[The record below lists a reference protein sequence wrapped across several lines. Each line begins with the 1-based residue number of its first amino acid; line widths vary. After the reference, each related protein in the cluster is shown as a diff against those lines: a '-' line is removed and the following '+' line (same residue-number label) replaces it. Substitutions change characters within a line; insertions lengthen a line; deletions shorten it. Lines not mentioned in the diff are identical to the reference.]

1 MSYIY
6 WLSQIQHS
14 EQHLVGNNLFILS
27 QLLQHEC
34 PILPGFVL
42 DHSLSKQFLA
52 DLDHEELLVAH
63 LPNSPSFSDSDRFLI
78 QSLIGETPTLD
89 SSFKSGNPPNG
100 LSRKTALNR
109 SLALQLIAQRSREV
123 ISQYPLPHLWS
134 TKIFQAAQQ
143 LNSDSFILQPL
154 VTIFDRQ
161 QESLGLWRS
170 YTCNN
175 NPQALITALKKVWS
189 ELFTASSLLYWH
201 KLGLSI
207 KDVDLAILV
216 RPLQPAYASGIIE
229 LNSDVARIKASWG
242 LEQSLLQGDV
252 EPDEYYVDRATGYI
266 LSRSLGHKN
275 YAYQLKN
282 TDLNRP
288 SNDCL
293 EAYLPDETH
302 TEKYILEQEATAKLL
317 QLTQIILDKQ
327 PQIKYLVWTAPEI
340 EYQSLPQFCFTQL
353 SDRLP
358 AASTLLTNRLAQV
371 LPSSSIPSL
380 LNGVAA
386 SPGNILAK
394 TVIVED
400 FDTHPVPIFPGC
412 ILVTKSIPPHHI
424 ALIKQVGGI
433 ITETGGTT
441 SHGAI
446 VARELNIPAIV
457 NAVDAT
463 KILQDGIE
471 ILLNG
476 DDGKVYPA
484 AAWHLSLHHLPNNHL
499 LSPSFPITTKLMVNL
514 SQPES
519 ITKVLDLPIDG
530 VGLLRSELMLGELLT
545 YQFFE
550 QRRVESY
557 RLDFLNT
564 LTSSLRQFVSAFAP
578 RPVFYRS
585 IDWYAQDSNPI
596 LGNRGTYSYT
606 LDPALFDLELEALAT
621 ITAEGYSNLNL
632 ILPFVRS
639 IEEFE
644 FCYRRLKNIGLTSR
658 KSFKVWI
665 MAEVPSV
672 ILLLPEYVCAG
683 VQGIAIGTNDLTQL
697 LLGVDREQI
706 EFSDRGL
713 NANHPAMHR
722 AISELITTAKA
733 NNIECCICGQAPVEY
748 PDLIAQLIDWG
759 IDAISVEPEAVER
772 TYKAIARAEKQMLLQ
787 KVRINQPE

>member
-27 QLLQHEC
+27 QLLQHGC

-42 DHSLSKQFLA
+42 DRSLSKQFLA
-52 DLDHEELLVAH
+52 DLDHEELLVGH
-63 LPNSPSFSDSDRFLI
+63 LPNSPSFSDSDR
-78 QSLIGETPTLD
+78 
-89 SSFKSGNPPNG
+89 SS
-100 LSRKTALNR
+100 ALR
-109 SLALQLIAQRSREV
+109 LIAQRSRGI

-143 LNSDSFILQPL
+143 LNSDSFILQPF
-154 VTIFDRQ
+154 VTIPDRQ
-161 QESLGLWRS
+161 QESLGFWRS

-175 NPQALITALKKVWS
+175 NPQALATALKQVWS

-207 KDVDLAILV
+207 KDIDLAILV

-242 LEQSLLQGDV
+242 LEQSLLQGEV
-252 EPDEYYVDRATGYI
+252 EPDEYYVDRATGCI
-266 LSRSLGHKN
+266 LSRYLGHKN

-282 TDLNRP
+282 TDLDRP

-293 EAYLPDETH
+293 EVYLPDETYK
-302 TEKYILEQEATAKLL
+302 KYILEQKAIAKLL
-317 QLTQIILDKQ
+317 QFTQVILDKQ
-327 PQIKYLVWTAPEI
+327 PQIKYLVWTAPE
-340 EYQSLPQFCFTQL
+340 EYQSPPQFYFTQL

-358 AASTLLTNRLAQV
+358 AASMLANRLAQV

-386 SPGNILAK
+386 SPGNALAK

-400 FDTHPVPIFPGC
+400 FDTHFDIHSMPIFPGC
-412 ILVTKSIPPHHI
+412 ILVTKAILPHHI

-463 KILQDGIE
+463 KILEDGIE
-471 ILLNG
+471 VLLNG
-476 DDGKVYPA
+476 NDGKVYPA
-484 AAWHLSLHHLPNNHL
+484 AARHLSLPHLPDNHS
-499 LSPSFPITTKLMVNL
+499 LSPNFSIATKLMVNL
-514 SQPES
+514 SQLES
-519 ITKVLDLPIDG
+519 IDKVLDLPIDG

-545 YQFFE
+545 PQLFA
-550 QRRVESY
+550 QRQTELY
-557 RLDFLNT
+557 RLNFLNT

-596 LGNRGTYSYT
+596 LGNRGTYSYIC
-606 LDPALFDLELEALAT
+606 DPALFDLELEALAT

-639 IEEFE
+639 VEEFE
-644 FCYRRLKNIGLTSR
+644 FCYRRLKNIGLISS

-672 ILLLPEYVCAG
+672 ILLLPEYVRAG
-683 VQGIAIGTNDLTQL
+683 VQGIAVGTNDLTQL
-697 LLGVDREQI
+697 LLGVDREQT

-722 AISELITTAKA
+722 AISELIATAKA

-748 PDLIAQLIDWG
+748 PDLIAKLIKWG

-772 TYKAIARAEKQMLLQ
+772 THKAIARAEKQMLLQ
-787 KVRINQPE
+787 KVRNEQPE

>member
-6 WLSQIQHS
+6 WLSQIQLS

-42 DHSLSKQFLA
+42 DHSLLKQFLA
-52 DLDHEELLVAH
+52 DLKHGELLVGH
-63 LPNSPSFSDSDRFLI
+63 LPNSPSLSVNDR
-78 QSLIGETPTLD
+78 
-89 SSFKSGNPPNG
+89 SS
-100 LSRKTALNR
+100 
-109 SLALQLIAQRSREV
+109 ALQLIAQRSREI
-123 ISQYPLPHLWS
+123 ISQYPLPDSWLTEIS
-134 TKIFQAAQQ
+134 QAAQQ
-143 LNSDSFILQPL
+143 FNSDSFILQPF
-154 VTIFDRQ
+154 VTVPCQ
-161 QESLGLWRS
+161 QQGSLGLWRS
-170 YTCNN
+170 HTCNN
-175 NPQALITALKKVWS
+175 NPQALTIALKKIWS

-207 KDVDLAILV
+207 KDIDLAILV

-229 LNSDVARIKASWG
+229 LNLNVARIKASWG

-252 EPDEYYVDRATGYI
+252 EPDEYYIDRATGYI

-275 YAYQLKN
+275 YAYKLKH

-288 SNDCL
+288 ANDCL
-293 EAYLPDETH
+293 EAYLPAETH
-302 TEKYILEQEATAKLL
+302 TEKYVLEQRAIAKLL

-327 PQIKYLVWTAPEI
+327 PQVKYLVWTAPEI
-340 EYQSLPQFCFTQL
+340 EYQSLPQFYFTQL

-358 AASTLLTNRLAQV
+358 AGSTLLANRLAQV
-371 LPSSSIPSL
+371 LPSSSVSSL
-380 LNGVAA
+380 LDGVAA
-386 SPGNILAK
+386 SPGTVLAK

-400 FDTHPVPIFPGC
+400 FDAHSDSHSMPIFPGC
-412 ILVTKSIPPHHI
+412 ILVTKAIEPRHI

-463 KILQDGIE
+463 KILQAGIE
-471 ILLNG
+471 VLLNG
-476 DDGKVYPA
+476 NDGKVYPA
-484 AAWHLSLHHLPNNHL
+484 AARHLFLTHLPNDHL
-499 LSPSFPITTKLMVNL
+499 LDPSHPIATKLMVNL

-530 VGLLRSELMLGELLT
+530 VGLLRSELMLAELLT
-545 YQFFE
+545 PQFFARQQPE
-550 QRRVESY
+550 LD
-557 RLDFLNT
+557 RLNFLNT
-564 LTSSLRQFVSAFAP
+564 LTNSLRQFVSAFAS

-585 IDWYAQDSNPI
+585 MDWYAQDSNPI

-606 LDPALFDLELEALAT
+606 RDPSLFDLELKALAT

-639 IEEFE
+639 VEEFE
-644 FCYRRLKNIGLTSR
+644 FCYRRLKNIGLISR

-672 ILLLPEYVCAG
+672 ILLLPEYVRAG

-697 LLGVDREQI
+697 LLGADREQT

-722 AISELITTAKA
+722 AISELIATAKA

-748 PDLIAQLIDWG
+748 PDLIAKLIDWG
-759 IDAISVEPEAVER
+759 IDVISVESEAVER
-772 TYKAIARAEKQMLLQ
+772 TYKAIARAEKQMLWQ